1 MKTFLTALL
10 RALARVAQS
19 EAGEL
24 LSVRRK
30 AHLLEAERYARLD
43 AAATPPR
50 RPNAAPQADALSA
63 RCARILPTR
72 HAH

>member
-30 AHLLEAERYARLD
+30 AHLLEAERYVRL
-43 AAATPPR
+43 AAAAEPQ
-50 RPNAAPQADALSA
+50 RPAAAQRATALSA
-63 RCARILPTR
+63 RCARLLPTR

>member
-30 AHLLEAERYARLD
+30 AHLLEAERYVRQ
-43 AAATPPR
+43 AATT
-50 RPNAAPQADALSA
+50 APQRPAADPRATTLSA
-63 RCARILPTR
+63 RCARLLPTR